1 MIPLSGGVDQQA
13 FGGHGVPTS
22 DSGWPVRPGP
32 GHQYNSESYKLPNNP
47 FRGGM
52 PVTPRHFDEPHV
64 WNGRR
69 IRIRRLCSRCRATNR
84 PPDFG
89 RGSAI
94 AAGASAPGKGS
105 ARSLSVFRRRR
116 NDRTIV
122 GESFARE
129 RFGDQW
135 GLSKGLELDGRSYEV
150 IGVIRESLAL
160 PPGIRI
166 WVPLAL
172 NSEPMQG
179 GPVQLICTAGLFLS
193 RG

>member
-1 MIPLSGGVDQQA
+1 MASLRAIQDGRFGLDQDIS
-13 FGGHGVPTS
+13 TILK
-22 DSGWPVRPGP
+22 
-32 GHQYNSESYKLPNNP
+32 SYKLPNNP
-47 FRGGM
+47 FRAGM
-52 PVTPRHFDEPHV
+52 PVTPRHLMSHTSGTVDRFGFDGYAP
-64 WNGRR
+64 GA
-69 IRIRRLCSRCRATNR
+69 ATNR

-94 AAGASAPGKGS
+94 DVGASAPGKGS

-150 IGVIRESLAL
+150 IGVIRESLAF

-179 GPVQLICTAGLFLS
+179 GPVQLICTAELFLS